1 MASFQKILA
10 FWIRNM
16 DKHCHHF
23 LSALISYL
31 KLGNG
36 GVGGAFRELL
46 ISSEG
51 SAGLLIRKAVR
62 LREHHVLLPP
72 SLETQPSNYYRHLKS
87 SLYLVGI
94 SYLQAKIATSIF
106 STEQN
111 IVNETEINLVDRD
124 SNWF

>member
-16 DKHCHHF
+16 DKHGHHF
-23 LSALISYL
+23 LRAFISYL

-46 ISSEG
+46 VSSEG
-51 SAGLLIRKAVR
+51 SVGLLIRKAAR

-106 STEQN
+106 STE
-111 IVNETEINLVDRD
+111 
-124 SNWF
+124 

>member
-87 SLYLVGI
+87 SLSLVGI

-106 STEQN
+106 STE
-111 IVNETEINLVDRD
+111 
-124 SNWF
+124 